1 MTGAYVLKNSN
12 AENGRIIGQN
22 QMNTSADA
30 MESAIALAKSNTASA
45 TEGRTQ

>member
-12 AENGRIIGQN
+12 AENGRINGQN
-22 QMNTSADA
+22 QIKTSADA
-30 MESAIALAKSNTASA
+30 MESTIALAKSNAASA